1 MDIKE
6 LEPGFS
12 ICHAINANDILEL
25 KLRGFRAIICN
36 RYPGEGEDYLDD
48 SELRQAAVKAG
59 MEWVEIPV
67 KPGEYSPEVIE
78 AFGAAIER
86 LPTPIL
92 GFCRSGRRAVS
103 LWIHNQMQ
111 KSTCDIG
118 ALLEAAHAAGHDL
131 HEQEDTFLKLQKLI

>member
-12 ICHAINANDILEL
+12 ICHTIRPEDIAEL
-25 KLRGFRAIICN
+25 KSRGFRAIICN
-36 RYPGEGEDYLDD
+36 RIPGEAEDYLDH
-48 SELRQAAVKAG
+48 SELRQAAVSAG
-59 MEWVEIPV
+59 LEWVDIPV
-67 KPGEYSPEVIE
+67 TPGEYTSEVIE

-111 KSTCDIG
+111 QTACDIG
-118 ALLEAAHAAGHDL
+118 PLLQAAHAAGHDL
-131 HEQEDTFLKLQKLI
+131 HEQRGTFIKD